1 MSRPLTSLWP
11 RAQKPWSNKGMNL
24 DANALDSLQ
33 LAFSPGSLWLLNI
46 VLALVMFGVALDLRR
61 EDFKRV
67 ARAPKSPIV
76 GLFAQFLVLPALT
89 WALTMIIRPQPSIAM
104 GMILVAA
111 CPGGNVSN
119 FVSHL
124 AKGNTALS
132 VSLTAVSTLGAMLM
146 TPINVGLWGGLNPDT
161 AELLRSFSLNPGSM
175 LITVVTILGLPLV
188 LGMLVAEKAPTWAAR
203 LKGPMKI
210 FGIIAL
216 FGFIVGAL
224 QKNWGA
230 FVAHIDKVIL
240 IVALHNLL
248 ALCTGWSM
256 GRLFGLPA
264 RDRRTLTIEVGIQNS
279 GLGLVLIFGFF
290 GGLGGMAVIAA
301 TWGIW
306 HIVAGLTIAFFWAKR
321 PLPDAED
328 RVAPPSS

>member
-1 MSRPLTSLWP
+1 
-11 RAQKPWSNKGMNL
+11 MNL
-24 DANALDSLQ
+24 DDVQ

-46 VLALVMFGVALDLRR
+46 VLALVMFGVALDLTRD
-61 EDFKRV
+61 DFKRV

-76 GLFAQFLVLPALT
+76 GLIAQFLVLPALT
-89 WALTMIIRPQPSIAM
+89 WALTMLLRPQPSIAM

-146 TPINVGLWGGLNPDT
+146 TPLNVGLWGSLNPDT
-161 AELLRSFSLNPGSM
+161 AVLLREFSLEPSSM
-175 LITVVTILGLPLV
+175 LVTVVTILGLPLL

-216 FGFIVGAL
+216 FGFIAGAL

-230 FVAHIDKVIL
+230 FLAHIDKVIL

-256 GRLFGLPA
+256 GRLFGLPE

-321 PLPDAED
+321 PPPEAASIEERGVDPG
-328 RVAPPSS
+328 APGSQAG

>member
-1 MSRPLTSLWP
+1 
-11 RAQKPWSNKGMNL
+11 MNL
-24 DANALDSLQ
+24 DDVR
-33 LAFSPGSLWLLNI
+33 LAFSPSSLWLLNI
-46 VLALVMFGVALDLRR
+46 VLALVMFGVALDLTR
-61 EDFKRV
+61 EDFRRV

-76 GLFAQFLVLPALT
+76 GLVAQFLALPALT
-89 WALTMIIRPQPSIAM
+89 WVLTLLLEPQPSVAL

-111 CPGGNVSN
+111 CPGGNISN
-119 FVSHL
+119 FISHL

-146 TPINVGLWGGLNPDT
+146 TPINVGLWG
-161 AELLRSFSLNPGSM
+161 SLNPATAALLREFSLDHGAL

-188 LGMLVAEKAPTWAAR
+188 LGMAVAEKAPRWAER

-216 FGFIVGAL
+216 FGFIAGAL
-224 QKNWGA
+224 SKNWAA
-230 FVAHIDKVIL
+230 FLAHIDKVIL

-248 ALCTGWSM
+248 ALMTGWSF
-256 GRLFGLPA
+256 GRLFRLPE

-301 TWGIW
+301 AWGIW
-306 HIVAGLTIAFFWAKR
+306 HIVGGLTIAWFWAR
-321 PLPDAED
+321 
-328 RVAPPSS
+328 RPPSEGPSAAIDSAGQTR

>member
-1 MSRPLTSLWP
+1 MQP
-11 RAQKPWSNKGMNL
+11 
-24 DANALDSLQ
+24 DALDLDTVR
-33 LAFSPGSLWLLNI
+33 LAFSPSSLWALNI
-46 VLALVMFGVALDLRR
+46 VLALVMFGVALDLTRD
-61 EDFKRV
+61 DFKRV

-76 GLFAQFLVLPALT
+76 GLLAQFLVLPALT
-89 WALTMIIRPQPSIAM
+89 WGLTMILRPQPSIAM

-132 VSLTAVSTLGAMLM
+132 VSLTAVSTLGAMIM
-146 TPINVGLWGGLNPDT
+146 TPLNVGLWGSLNPDT
-161 AELLRSFSLNPGSM
+161 AVLLQEFSLDPGSM
-175 LITVVTILGLPLV
+175 LVTVVTILGVPLM

-216 FGFIVGAL
+216 FGFIAGAL
-224 QKNWGA
+224 LKNWGA
-230 FVAHIDKVIL
+230 FLAHIDKVIL
-240 IVALHNLL
+240 IVVLHNLL
-248 ALCTGWSM
+248 ALSTGWSM
-256 GRLFGLPA
+256 GRLFGLPE

-279 GLGLVLIFGFF
+279 GLGLVLVFGFF
-290 GGLGGMAVIAA
+290 GGLGGMAIIAA

-306 HIVAGLTIAFFWAKR
+306 HIVAGLTIAYLWAKR
-321 PLPDAED
+321 PPLE
-328 RVAPPSS
+328 PSAGA

>member
-1 MSRPLTSLWP
+1 
-11 RAQKPWSNKGMNL
+11 MNL
-24 DANALDSLQ
+24 DDVR
-33 LAFSPGSLWLLNI
+33 LAFSPGSLQLLNA
-46 VLALVMFGVALDLRR
+46 VLALVMFGVALDLTRDDFRR
-61 EDFKRV
+61 VLK
-67 ARAPKSPIV
+67 APKSPIA

-89 WALTMIIRPQPSIAM
+89 WCLTMLIRPQPSIAM

-111 CPGGNVSN
+111 CPGGNISN
-119 FVSHL
+119 FISHL

-146 TPINVGLWGGLNPDT
+146 TPLNVGLWGSLNPDT
-161 AELLRSFSLNPGSM
+161 AVLLREFSLDPGSM
-175 LITVVTILGLPLV
+175 LLTVVTILGLPLV
-188 LGMLVAEKAPTWAAR
+188 LGMVVAEKAPTWAAR

-216 FGFIVGAL
+216 FGFIAGAL

-230 FVAHIDKVIL
+230 FLAHIDKVIL

-248 ALCTGWSM
+248 ALTTGWGI
-256 GRLFGLPA
+256 GRLAGLPA
-264 RDRRTLTIEVGIQNS
+264 ADRRTLTIETGIQNS

-306 HIVAGLTIAFFWAKR
+306 HIVAGLTIAWLWAKR
-321 PLPDAED
+321 PPASATE
-328 RVAPPSS
+328 A

>member
-1 MSRPLTSLWP
+1 MTD
-11 RAQKPWSNKGMNL
+11 L
-24 DANALDSLQ
+24 DTVK

-46 VLALVMFGVALDLRR
+46 VLALVMFGVALDLTRD
-61 EDFKRV
+61 DFKRV

-76 GLFAQFLVLPALT
+76 GLVAQFLMLPALT
-89 WALTMIIRPQPSIAM
+89 WALTMLLRPQPSIAM

-132 VSLTAVSTLGAMLM
+132 VSLTAVSTLGAMIM
-146 TPINVGLWGGLNPDT
+146 TPLNVGLWGSLNPDT
-161 AELLRSFSLNPGSM
+161 AVLLRSFSLDPGAM
-175 LITVVTILGLPLV
+175 LVTVVTILGLPLV
-188 LGMLVAEKAPTWAAR
+188 LGMLVAEKSPTWAAR

-216 FGFIVGAL
+216 FGFIAGAL

-230 FVAHIDKVIL
+230 FLAHVDKVIL

-248 ALCTGWSM
+248 ALSTGWSM

-321 PLPDAED
+321 PPP
-328 RVAPPSS
+328 APPTP

>member
-1 MSRPLTSLWP
+1 
-11 RAQKPWSNKGMNL
+11 MNL
-24 DANALDSLQ
+24 DDVR
-33 LAFSPGSLWLLNI
+33 LAFSPGSLQLLNA
-46 VLALVMFGVALDLRR
+46 VLALVMFGVALDLTRDDFRR
-61 EDFKRV
+61 VLK
-67 ARAPKSPIV
+67 APKSPLA

-89 WALTMIIRPQPSIAM
+89 WCLTMLIRPQPSIAM

-119 FVSHL
+119 FISHL

-146 TPINVGLWGGLNPDT
+146 TPLNVGLWGSLNPDT
-161 AELLRSFSLNPGSM
+161 ANLLREFSLSPGSM
-175 LITVVTILGLPLV
+175 LLTVVTILGLPLV
-188 LGMLVAEKAPTWAAR
+188 LGMVVAEKKPRWAER

-230 FVAHIDKVIL
+230 FLAHVDKVIL

-248 ALCTGWSM
+248 ALTTGWSI
-256 GRLFGLPA
+256 GRLAGLPA
-264 RDRRTLTIEVGIQNS
+264 ADRRTLTIETGIQNS

-306 HIVAGLTIAFFWAKR
+306 HIVAGLTIAWLWAKR
-321 PLPDAED
+321 PLH
-328 RVAPPSS
+328 AP

>member
-1 MSRPLTSLWP
+1 MTP
-11 RAQKPWSNKGMNL
+11 
-24 DANALDSLQ
+24 DALDLDTVR
-33 LAFSPGSLWLLNI
+33 LAFTASSLWLLNI

-61 EDFKRV
+61 DDFKRV

-89 WALTMIIRPQPSIAM
+89 WALTMLLRPQPSIAM

-146 TPINVGLWGGLNPDT
+146 TPINVALWGGLNPDT
-161 AELLRSFSLNPGSM
+161 AELLQSFSIAPSGM

-230 FVAHIDKVIL
+230 FIVHIDKVIL
-240 IVALHNLL
+240 IVVLHNLL

-256 GRLFGLPA
+256 ARLFGLPA

-306 HIVAGLTIAFFWAKR
+306 HIVAGLTIAYFWAKR
-321 PLPDAED
+321 PLPED
-328 RVAPPSS
+328 PSTP